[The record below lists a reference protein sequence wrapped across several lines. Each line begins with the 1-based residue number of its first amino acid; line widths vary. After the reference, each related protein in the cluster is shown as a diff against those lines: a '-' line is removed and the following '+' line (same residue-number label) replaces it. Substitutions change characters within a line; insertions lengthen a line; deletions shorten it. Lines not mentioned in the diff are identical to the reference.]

1 MHVLTRSLTTIS
13 AVVKKRPIKIRRK
26 KRCTLPLHILVFIS
40 ELCNRFHLFSAMPFY
55 RSPKNV
61 RCSSLFIYLNSLIWN
76 SAQRVTLSKASLIL
90 YLIFCLHY
98 WCKFE
103 GIKLVAHPRF
113 SKGVFSKNMT
123 ECSTLPKKALT
134 EANPEK
140 FWHLIFCITK

>member
-76 SAQRVTLSKASLIL
+76 SPQRVTLRKASLIMF
-90 YLIFCLHY
+90 LIFCLPHS
-98 WCKFE
+98 CEFK
-103 GIKLVAHPRF
+103 GIKLVAHPFFQRGF
-113 SKGVFSKNMT
+113 LQKNNGMYHPSKEN
-123 ECSTLPKKALT
+123 C
-134 EANPEK
+134 N
-140 FWHLIFCITK
+140 